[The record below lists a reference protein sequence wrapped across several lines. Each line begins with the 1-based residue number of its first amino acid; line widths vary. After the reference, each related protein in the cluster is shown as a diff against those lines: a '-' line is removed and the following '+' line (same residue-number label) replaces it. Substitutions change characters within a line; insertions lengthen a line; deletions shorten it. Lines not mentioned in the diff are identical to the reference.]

1 MGIVGNAFGY
11 FGIGTIL
18 PLPGFWCVA
27 RVRELNIEAPCAST
41 RARGAFGLFLGV
53 VLGFWGLLL
62 NWVGRGGAFG
72 FSFWGRVGLDWGT
85 GIIII
90 FSFVLGQIA
99 NHFVEISFYRIFVEC
114 VRKFVVFMRRLIDNC
129 LILIANG
136 MWIDRKMLS
145 YYGVCC

>member
-1 MGIVGNAFGY
+1 M
-11 FGIGTIL
+11 
-18 PLPGFWCVA
+18 
-27 RVRELNIEAPCAST
+27 
-41 RARGAFGLFLGV
+41 
-53 VLGFWGLLL
+53 

-99 NHFVEISFYRIFVEC
+99 NHVVGISFYRIFVEC